1 MAGEIP
7 DRSEQKKAAGE
18 PEAPATDAPDP
29 ATDDR
34 DPRIAVAR
42 ETPDPVDHATTVL
55 RTDEGRDGGSGSDGG
70 GDGDAEGKGEGE
82 SVKPADADTEGDADA
97 EDASKAD
104 ATDEADAG
112 AAGEARDAEA
122 GTESD
127 SGAEGAGTAGEAD
140 GSAKGEDADGE
151 ADGSAEK
158 DAAGDEVADDAA
170 DEADAVSGKAG
181 TEAGTDGRL
190 RDAVA
195 AWVATDDADEA
206 EEADKKGESG
216 KAGADFVDADAD
228 EAAGEGEEE
237 AEGASEAPE
246 EPVRGTDG
254 PKVPAARE
262 AADSEPERESERDA
276 EAEADG
282 SDDGGADE
290 DDAPKPDGAAA
301 AGDKPA
307 EAEADEEESSATAG
321 GESDGAG
328 ESGVKKDVADGGVP
342 AQGGKPAGGAEKAD
356 GGDEEAADGEDAAV
370 VSTGVKLRK
379 VGKREGVDQ
388 PTAVFR
394 APKSGPEVDQP
405 TTMLKVGETKAE
417 TEAEDEK
424 GEKAEKG
431 GKAGKGAAGGESEAE
446 RTSKFV
452 PLRGL
457 DGPAAVKPKPA
468 EPKPAEAGEEA
479 PQAKAAVPA
488 PAAPADETAA
498 LPAAERTTQ
507 QPLPPL
513 DLLAEL
519 TNTPPPPETPL
530 RTAVRRVKIWTPLVI
545 LLLIVFAVVQ
555 SVRPLPEGT
564 LALTAEETYTF
575 QGEEPAMPW
584 PTEGQATVTVD
595 GIGSLGSYGE
605 QKPIPIGSVAK
616 VMTAYTILRE
626 HPVKKGTEGERLTID
641 AKAQQDYENAG
652 QESTVKVTEGQKIS
666 VKEAIEAIMLP
677 SANNIARQLA
687 RWDSDGD
694 EAAFVEKMNKYAAEL
709 GMENTTYTDPSGL
722 KETTV
727 SSAEDQV
734 KLGKAVMEFET
745 FSSVVR
751 LPNYESTTSGQREKN
766 YNFLV
771 PMYGVVGIKTG
782 STTKAGGN
790 LLFAAEKVVD
800 GEKQLIIG
808 AVFGQHA
815 PPILDTATARSK
827 DLILRTQ
834 ELLTSKPVVRKGDVV
849 GHVDDG
855 LGSTTP
861 VVATKD
867 VPAVGWPGLTVKL
880 ALDDGG
886 KALPHEAKAGTKV
899 GVLSVGDGTGDAVE
913 VPVALQSDLA
923 EPSFGAKL
931 QRIG

>member
-1 MAGEIP
+1 MAGEFP
-7 DRSEQKKAAGE
+7 DRSEQKKAAGDSGT
-18 PEAPATDAPDP
+18 PATDAPAP

-42 ETPDPVDHATTVL
+42 ETPD
-55 RTDEGRDGGSGSDGG
+55 RTDQATAVFRTDGARDEG
-70 GDGDAEGKGEGE
+70 AKE
-82 SVKPADADTEGDADA
+82 
-97 EDASKAD
+97 
-104 ATDEADAG
+104 
-112 AAGEARDAEA
+112 AAGEA
-122 GTESD
+122 G
-127 SGAEGAGTAGEAD
+127 
-140 GSAKGEDADGE
+140 GSVKGEDAEGE
-151 ADGSAEK
+151 ADGSAEGGGGRDES
-158 DAAGDEVADDAA
+158 DAVTADADADADAA
-170 DEADAVSGKAG
+170 DVGPADAQ
-181 TEAGTDGRL
+181 AGTDGRL

-195 AWVATDDADEA
+195 AWVATDESVETGKSGGDGAGSADADSVDDATEGEKGPGGASGASGESARGAGGPKVPGAREAGDSERGPAEVKGAGDAAEADDADDTDAEAQADEDAPEPGGGAKGDSADESAAEGQETEAAGSGEPEDAAESVVKKDGGRAAVPGQGGKPDAEA
-206 EEADKKGESG
+206 EPE
-216 KAGADFVDADAD
+216 KAAEAD
-228 EAAGEGEEE
+228 EAAEAAEAAEAGKGE
-237 AEGASEAPE
+237 AEGVE
-246 EPVRGTDG
+246 E
-254 PKVPAARE
+254 
-262 AADSEPERESERDA
+262 
-276 EAEADG
+276 
-282 SDDGGADE
+282 GA
-290 DDAPKPDGAAA
+290 
-301 AGDKPA
+301 
-307 EAEADEEESSATAG
+307 
-321 GESDGAG
+321 
-328 ESGVKKDVADGGVP
+328 
-342 AQGGKPAGGAEKAD
+342 
-356 GGDEEAADGEDAAV
+356 AAV

-379 VGKREGVDQ
+379 VQKGKGEGEGVDQ

-394 APKSGPEVDQP
+394 APKSAPEVDQP
-405 TTMLKVGETKAE
+405 TTMLKVGDGKAK
-417 TEAEDEK
+417 EAEPEK
-424 GEKAEKG
+424 G
-431 GKAGKGAAGGESEAE
+431 AGSPSESEAE

-457 DGPAAVKPKPA
+457 EGPAAIKPKARPAAPQPEEEAEADA
-468 EPKPAEAGEEA
+468 EPR
-479 PQAKAAVPA
+479 AKAVPPPA
-488 PAAPADETAA
+488 PAADETAA

-519 TNTPPPPETPL
+519 TNTPPPPETPM
-530 RTAVRRVKIWTPLVI
+530 RTAVRRVKIWTPLAI

-555 SVRPLPEGT
+555 AVRPLPAGT

-575 QGEEPAMPW
+575 KGDKPSMPW
-584 PTEGQATVTVD
+584 PTEGQAMVTVD

-626 HPVKKGTEGERLTID
+626 HPVKKGTEGEKLTID

-694 EAAFVEKMNKYAAEL
+694 ESAFVEKMNKYAAEL

-727 SSAEDQV
+727 SSAADQV
-734 KLGKAVMEFET
+734 KLGKAVMEFEA

-751 LPNYESTTSGQREKN
+751 LPSYESTTSGRPEKN

-815 PPILDTATARSK
+815 TPILDTATARSK

-834 ELLTSKPVVRKGDVV
+834 ELLTSEPVVKKGDVV

-886 KALPHEAKAGTKV
+886 KALPHEAKAGTEV

-913 VPVALQSDLA
+913 VPIALQSDLA
-923 EPSFGAKL
+923 EPSFGARL

>member
-55 RTDEGRDGGSGSDGG
+55 RTDEGRDGGGG
-70 GDGDAEGKGEGE
+70 GDDDGDAEGKGEG
-82 SVKPADADTEGDADA
+82 VKPADAD
-97 EDASKAD
+97 
-104 ATDEADAG
+104 ADAG

-127 SGAEGAGTAGEAD
+127 SGAEGAGTAGEAG

-151 ADGSAEK
+151 AGGSAEK
-158 DAAGDEVADDAA
+158 DVAGDEVADDAA
-170 DEADAVSGKAG
+170 DAVSGKSG

-206 EEADKKGESG
+206 EEADEKGKSG
-216 KAGADFVDADAD
+216 KVEADSVDADAG
-228 EAAGEGEEE
+228 EVAGEGEEE

-262 AADSEPERESERDA
+262 AGDSEPERESERESERD
-276 EAEADG
+276 AEADG
-282 SDDGGADE
+282 SDDDGVDE
-290 DDAPKPDGAAA
+290 DDAPKPGGAAA

-307 EAEADEEESSATAG
+307 EAEADGEESSATAG

-417 TEAEDEK
+417 DEDGK
-424 GEKAEKG
+424 DGKDEKAEKG
-431 GKAGKGAAGGESEAE
+431 GKAGKGAVGGESEAE

-468 EPKPAEAGEEA
+468 EAKPAEAGEEA

>member
-55 RTDEGRDGGSGSDGG
+55 RTDEGRDGGGG
-70 GDGDAEGKGEGE
+70 DDDGDAEGKGEG
-82 SVKPADADTEGDADA
+82 VKPADAD
-97 EDASKAD
+97 
-104 ATDEADAG
+104 ADAG

-127 SGAEGAGTAGEAD
+127 SGAEGAGTAGEAG

-151 ADGSAEK
+151 AGGSAEK
-158 DAAGDEVADDAA
+158 DVAGDEVADDAA
-170 DEADAVSGKAG
+170 DAVSGKSG

-206 EEADKKGESG
+206 EEANEKGKSG
-216 KAGADFVDADAD
+216 KVEADSVDADAG

-262 AADSEPERESERDA
+262 AGDSEPERESERESERD
-276 EAEADG
+276 AEADG
-282 SDDGGADE
+282 SDDDGVDE

-307 EAEADEEESSATAG
+307 EAEANGEESSATAG

-417 TEAEDEK
+417 DEDEAE
-424 GEKAEKG
+424 GEKG
-431 GKAGKGAAGGESEAE
+431 GKAGKGAARGESEAE

-861 VVATKD
+861 VVASKD

>member
-55 RTDEGRDGGSGSDGG
+55 RTDEGRDGGSG
-70 GDGDAEGKGEGE
+70 GDGDGGAEG
-82 SVKPADADTEGDADA
+82 VKPADAEDAD
-97 EDASKAD
+97 KAD
-104 ATDEADAG
+104 ATDEADAD

-127 SGAEGAGTAGEAD
+127 SGAEGAGTAGGAG

-151 ADGSAEK
+151 AGGSAEK
-158 DAAGDEVADDAA
+158 DAAGDQVADDAA
-170 DEADAVSGKAG
+170 DEADAVSGKGG

-206 EEADKKGESG
+206 EEADEKGKSG
-216 KAGADFVDADAD
+216 KVEADSVDADAG

-262 AADSEPERESERDA
+262 AGDSEPEREPERESERDV

-282 SDDGGADE
+282 PDDGGADD
-290 DDAPKPDGAAA
+290 DDAPKPGGAAA

-307 EAEADEEESSATAG
+307 EAEADEEESSAAAG
-321 GESDGAG
+321 GESGGAG

-417 TEAEDEK
+417 DEDEK
-424 GEKAEKG
+424 GEKA
-431 GKAGKGAAGGESEAE
+431 GKGAVGGESEAE

-468 EPKPAEAGEEA
+468 EAKPAEAGEEA

>member
-55 RTDEGRDGGSGSDGG
+55 RTDEGRDGDD
-70 GDGDAEGKGEGE
+70 DGDAEGKGEGE
-82 SVKPADADTEGDADA
+82 SVKPADADAEGDADA
-97 EDASKAD
+97 DAD
-104 ATDEADAG
+104 

-127 SGAEGAGTAGEAD
+127 SGAEGAGTAGEAG

-151 ADGSAEK
+151 AGGSAEK
-158 DAAGDEVADDAA
+158 NAAGDEVADDAA
-170 DEADAVSGKAG
+170 DAVSGKSGA
-181 TEAGTDGRL
+181 EAGTDGRL

-195 AWVATDDADEA
+195 AWVATDDADDADEA
-206 EEADKKGESG
+206 EEADEKGKLG
-216 KAGADFVDADAD
+216 KVKADSADADAD

-254 PKVPAARE
+254 PKAPAARE
-262 AADSEPERESERDA
+262 VADSEPERESERESERDA

-282 SDDGGADE
+282 SDDAGADE
-290 DDAPKPDGAAA
+290 DDAPKPGGAAA

-307 EAEADEEESSATAG
+307 EAEADGEESSATAG
-321 GESDGAG
+321 GESGGAG

-342 AQGGKPAGGAEKAD
+342 AQGGKPAGGAEKDD

-417 TEAEDEK
+417 DEDEAE
-424 GEKAEKG
+424 GEKG
-431 GKAGKGAAGGESEAE
+431 GKAGKGAARGESEAE

>member
-55 RTDEGRDGGSGSDGG
+55 RTDEGRDGG
-70 GDGDAEGKGEGE
+70 GDGDDDGDGDGEG
-82 SVKPADADTEGDADA
+82 VKPADADTEDAG
-97 EDASKAD
+97 KAD
-104 ATDEADAG
+104 ATDEAD

-127 SGAEGAGTAGEAD
+127 SGAEGAGTAGEAG

-151 ADGSAEK
+151 AGGSAEK
-158 DAAGDEVADDAA
+158 DVAGDEVADDAA
-170 DEADAVSGKAG
+170 DAVSGKSG

-206 EEADKKGESG
+206 EEADEKGKSG
-216 KAGADFVDADAD
+216 KVEADSVDADAG
-228 EAAGEGEEE
+228 EVAGEGEEE

-262 AADSEPERESERDA
+262 AGDSEPERESERESERD
-276 EAEADG
+276 AEADG
-282 SDDGGADE
+282 SDDDGVDE
-290 DDAPKPDGAAA
+290 DDAPKPGGAAA

-307 EAEADEEESSATAG
+307 EAEADGEESSATAG

-405 TTMLKVGETKAE
+405 TTMLKVGET
-417 TEAEDEK
+417 EAEDEK

-431 GKAGKGAAGGESEAE
+431 GKAGKGAVGGESEAE

>member
-1 MAGEIP
+1 L
-7 DRSEQKKAAGE
+7 S
-18 PEAPATDAPDP
+18 
-29 ATDDR
+29 
-34 DPRIAVAR
+34 
-42 ETPDPVDHATTVL
+42 
-55 RTDEGRDGGSGSDGG
+55 SSN
-70 GDGDAEGKGEGE
+70 
-82 SVKPADADTEGDADA
+82 SVI
-97 EDASKAD
+97 
-104 ATDEADAG
+104 
-112 AAGEARDAEA
+112 
-122 GTESD
+122 
-127 SGAEGAGTAGEAD
+127 
-140 GSAKGEDADGE
+140 
-151 ADGSAEK
+151 
-158 DAAGDEVADDAA
+158 
-170 DEADAVSGKAG
+170 
-181 TEAGTDGRL
+181 
-190 RDAVA
+190 
-195 AWVATDDADEA
+195 
-206 EEADKKGESG
+206 
-216 KAGADFVDADAD
+216 
-228 EAAGEGEEE
+228 
-237 AEGASEAPE
+237 
-246 EPVRGTDG
+246 
-254 PKVPAARE
+254 
-262 AADSEPERESERDA
+262 
-276 EAEADG
+276 
-282 SDDGGADE
+282 
-290 DDAPKPDGAAA
+290 
-301 AGDKPA
+301 
-307 EAEADEEESSATAG
+307 
-321 GESDGAG
+321 
-328 ESGVKKDVADGGVP
+328 
-342 AQGGKPAGGAEKAD
+342 
-356 GGDEEAADGEDAAV
+356 
-370 VSTGVKLRK
+370 
-379 VGKREGVDQ
+379 
-388 PTAVFR
+388 
-394 APKSGPEVDQP
+394 
-405 TTMLKVGETKAE
+405 
-417 TEAEDEK
+417 
-424 GEKAEKG
+424 
-431 GKAGKGAAGGESEAE
+431 
-446 RTSKFV
+446 
-452 PLRGL
+452 
-457 DGPAAVKPKPA
+457 
-468 EPKPAEAGEEA
+468 
-479 PQAKAAVPA
+479 
-488 PAAPADETAA
+488 ADETAA
-498 LPAAERTTQ
+498 LPTAERTTQ

-575 QGEEPAMPW
+575 KGEEPAMPW

-626 HPVKKGTEGERLTID
+626 HPVKKGTEGEMLTID
-641 AKAQQDYENAG
+641 AKAQRDYENAG

-694 EAAFVEKMNKYAAEL
+694 EAAFVEKMNKYADEL

-751 LPNYESTTSGQREKN
+751 LPNYESTTSGQTEKN

-886 KALPHEAKAGTKV
+886 KALPHEAEAGTKV

>member
-55 RTDEGRDGGSGSDGG
+55 RTDEGRDGGGG
-70 GDGDAEGKGEGE
+70 GDDDGDAEGKGEG
-82 SVKPADADTEGDADA
+82 VKPADAD
-97 EDASKAD
+97 
-104 ATDEADAG
+104 ADAG

-127 SGAEGAGTAGEAD
+127 SGAEGAGTAGEAG

-151 ADGSAEK
+151 AGGSAEK
-158 DAAGDEVADDAA
+158 DVAGDEVADDAA
-170 DEADAVSGKAG
+170 DAVSGKSG

-206 EEADKKGESG
+206 EEADEKGKSG
-216 KAGADFVDADAD
+216 KVEADSVDADAG
-228 EAAGEGEEE
+228 EVAGEGEEE

-262 AADSEPERESERDA
+262 AGDSEPERESERESERDA

-282 SDDGGADE
+282 SDDDGADD

-307 EAEADEEESSATAG
+307 EAEADGEESSATAG

-342 AQGGKPAGGAEKAD
+342 AQGGKPAGGAEKDD

-417 TEAEDEK
+417 DEDEAE
-424 GEKAEKG
+424 GEKG
-431 GKAGKGAAGGESEAE
+431 GKAGKGAARGESEAE

>member
-1 MAGEIP
+1 
-7 DRSEQKKAAGE
+7 
-18 PEAPATDAPDP
+18 
-29 ATDDR
+29 
-34 DPRIAVAR
+34 
-42 ETPDPVDHATTVL
+42 
-55 RTDEGRDGGSGSDGG
+55 
-70 GDGDAEGKGEGE
+70 
-82 SVKPADADTEGDADA
+82 
-97 EDASKAD
+97 
-104 ATDEADAG
+104 DAG
-112 AAGEARDAEA
+112 D
-122 GTESD
+122 ESG
-127 SGAEGAGTAGEAD
+127 SGAEGAGTAGEAG
-140 GSAKGEDADGE
+140 GSAKGEDAGGE
-151 ADGSAEK
+151 ADGSA
-158 DAAGDEVADDAA
+158 GR
-170 DEADAVSGKAG
+170 DEADGKAG
-181 TEAGTDGRL
+181 EDGAEAGDDKAGDDKADDDEAGAASGASDTGAGTDGRL

-195 AWVATDDADEA
+195 AWVATDEADEA
-206 EEADKKGESG
+206 DEKGKPGEAEADSAA
-216 KAGADFVDADAD
+216 AGAD

-237 AEGASEAPE
+237 AEGASEAPQ
-246 EPVRGTDG
+246 EPVRGAG
-254 PKVPAARE
+254 GAKVPAARE
-262 AADSEPERESERDA
+262 AGGSEPEREPESAPEA
-276 EAEADG
+276 EAEVVADG
-282 SDDGGADE
+282 SDDADD
-290 DDAPKPDGAAA
+290 DDAPKPAKAA

-307 EAEADEEESSATAG
+307 ESEADGEESSATAG

-405 TTMLKVGETKAE
+405 TTMLKVGDAKPKP
-417 TEAEDEK
+417 EAEDEP
-424 GEKAEKG
+424 EAEKG
-431 GKAGKGAAGGESEAE
+431 AGGESEAE

-468 EPKPAEAGEEA
+468 EAKPAEAEEEA

-575 QGEEPAMPW
+575 KGEEPAMPW

-626 HPVKKGTEGERLTID
+626 HPVKKGTEGEMLTID
-641 AKAQQDYENAG
+641 AKAQRDYENAG

-694 EAAFVEKMNKYAAEL
+694 EAAFVEKMNKYADEL

-886 KALPHEAKAGTKV
+886 KALPHEAEAGTKV

>member
-55 RTDEGRDGGSGSDGG
+55 RMDEGRDGGGG
-70 GDGDAEGKGEGE
+70 GDDDGDAEGKGEG
-82 SVKPADADTEGDADA
+82 VKPADAD
-97 EDASKAD
+97 
-104 ATDEADAG
+104 ADAG

-127 SGAEGAGTAGEAD
+127 SGAEGAGTAGEAG

-151 ADGSAEK
+151 AGGSAEK
-158 DAAGDEVADDAA
+158 DVAGDEVADDAA
-170 DEADAVSGKAG
+170 DAVSGKSG

-206 EEADKKGESG
+206 EEANEKGKSG
-216 KAGADFVDADAD
+216 KVEADSVDADAG

-262 AADSEPERESERDA
+262 AGDSEPERESERESERD
-276 EAEADG
+276 AEADG
-282 SDDGGADE
+282 SDDDGVDE

-307 EAEADEEESSATAG
+307 EAEADGEESSATAG

-417 TEAEDEK
+417 DEQD
-424 GEKAEKG
+424 EQAEKG

>member
-55 RTDEGRDGGSGSDGG
+55 RTDEGRDGGGG
-70 GDGDAEGKGEGE
+70 GDDDGDAEGKGEG
-82 SVKPADADTEGDADA
+82 VKPADAD
-97 EDASKAD
+97 
-104 ATDEADAG
+104 ADAG

-122 GTESD
+122 GTDSD
-127 SGAEGAGTAGEAD
+127 SGAEGAGTAGEAG

-151 ADGSAEK
+151 AGGSAEK
-158 DAAGDEVADDAA
+158 DAAGDEVVAAA
-170 DEADAVSGKAG
+170 DEADAVSGKSG

-195 AWVATDDADEA
+195 AWVATDDTDEA
-206 EEADKKGESG
+206 EEVDEKGKSG
-216 KAGADFVDADAD
+216 KMEADSVDADAD
-228 EAAGEGEEE
+228 EAAGEGEEG
-237 AEGASEAPE
+237 AEGASGAPE

-254 PKVPAARE
+254 SKVPAARE
-262 AADSEPERESERDA
+262 AADSEPEREPERDA

-282 SDDGGADE
+282 SDDAGADD

-307 EAEADEEESSATAG
+307 EAEADGEESSATAG

-417 TEAEDEK
+417 DEDEK
-424 GEKAEKG
+424 DEQAEKG

-468 EPKPAEAGEEA
+468 EAKPAEAEEEA

-827 DLILRTQ
+827 DLIPRTQ

-931 QRIG
+931 QRLG

>member
-55 RTDEGRDGGSGSDGG
+55 RTDEGRDGGSGGDDD
-70 GDGDAEGKGEGE
+70 GDGEG
-82 SVKPADADTEGDADA
+82 VKPADADTEDAG
-97 EDASKAD
+97 KAD
-104 ATDEADAG
+104 ATDEAG

-127 SGAEGAGTAGEAD
+127 SGAEGAGTAGEAG

-151 ADGSAEK
+151 AGGSAEK

-170 DEADAVSGKAG
+170 DEADAVSGKSG
-181 TEAGTDGRL
+181 TESGTDGRL

-206 EEADKKGESG
+206 EEADEKGKSG
-216 KAGADFVDADAD
+216 KVGADSADADAD

-262 AADSEPERESERDA
+262 AGDSEPERESERESERD
-276 EAEADG
+276 AEADG
-282 SDDGGADE
+282 SDDDGVDE
-290 DDAPKPDGAAA
+290 DDAPKPGGAAA

-307 EAEADEEESSATAG
+307 EAEADGEESSATAG

-417 TEAEDEK
+417 DEDGK
-424 GEKAEKG
+424 DGKDGKDEKAEKG
-431 GKAGKGAAGGESEAE
+431 GKAGKGAVGGESEAE

-468 EPKPAEAGEEA
+468 EAKPAEAGEEA

-641 AKAQQDYENAG
+641 AKAQRDYENAG

>member
-7 DRSEQKKAAGE
+7 DRSERKKAAGE

-55 RTDEGRDGGSGSDGG
+55 RTDEGRDGDSG
-70 GDGDAEGKGEGE
+70 GDGEGEGAGE
-82 SVKPADADTEGDADA
+82 KPADAEGAD
-97 EDASKAD
+97 KAD
-104 ATDEADAG
+104 ATDEADA
-112 AAGEARDAEA
+112 AGEARDAEA
-122 GTESD
+122 D
-127 SGAEGAGTAGEAD
+127 SGAEDAGEAG
-140 GSAKGEDADGE
+140 GSAKGEDAEGE
-151 ADGSAEK
+151 ADGSAGRDEA
-158 DAAGDEVADDAA
+158 DAEAEGDADDDAA
-170 DEADAVSGKAG
+170 DDADADKTEAASGKSD

-195 AWVATDDADEA
+195 AWVATDEADEA
-206 EEADKKGESG
+206 EEKGKSGEAEADS
-216 KAGADFVDADAD
+216 ADADAD
-228 EAAGEGEEE
+228 EAAGEAEEA

-246 EPVRGTDG
+246 EPVRGAGG

-262 AADSEPERESERDA
+262 AGDSESESESESEPDTEA
-276 EAEADG
+276 EAEAEG
-282 SDDGGADE
+282 SEDADA
-290 DDAPKPDGAAA
+290 DADAGDAPKPATAAV
-301 AGDKPA
+301 GDEPA
-307 EAEADEEESSATAG
+307 ESEAEGEESSATAD
-321 GESDGAG
+321 GESGGAG
-328 ESGVKKDVADGGVP
+328 ESGVKKDVGDGGVP
-342 AQGGKPAGGAEKAD
+342 AQGGKPDAESEKAD
-356 GGDEEAADGEDAAV
+356 EGDEEAADGEDAAV

-405 TTMLKVGETKAE
+405 TTMLKVGDAKAKDE
-417 TEAEDEK
+417 PEA
-424 GEKAEKG
+424 EKAEKG
-431 GKAGKGAAGGESEAE
+431 AGGESEAE

-457 DGPAAVKPKPA
+457 EGPAAVKPKPA
-468 EPKPAEAGEEA
+468 EPKAEPEAEE
-479 PQAKAAVPA
+479 PRAKAAVPA

-575 QGEEPAMPW
+575 KGEEPAMPW

-751 LPNYESTTSGQREKN
+751 LPNYESTTSGQTEKN

-886 KALPHEAKAGTKV
+886 KALPHEAKAGTEV

-913 VPVALQSDLA
+913 VPVALQRDLA

>member
-55 RTDEGRDGGSGSDGG
+55 RTDEGRDGDGDSDED
-70 GDGDAEGKGEGE
+70 GDGDEGGEGG
-82 SVKPADADTEGDADA
+82 KPADAESAD
-97 EDASKAD
+97 KAD
-104 ATDEADAG
+104 ATDEADA
-112 AAGEARDAEA
+112 AGEARDVEADAEA
-122 GTESD
+122 D
-127 SGAEGAGTAGEAD
+127 SGAEDVGTAGEAG
-140 GSAKGEDADGE
+140 GSAKGEDAGDD
-151 ADGSAEK
+151 ADGSA
-158 DAAGDEVADDAA
+158 GRDEADVEADDKA
-170 DEADAVSGKAG
+170 DDEADAGKADAVSGKSDA
-181 TEAGTDGRL
+181 EAGTDGRL

-195 AWVATDDADEA
+195 AWVATDETDEADEKGKSG
-206 EEADKKGESG
+206 EGEADS
-216 KAGADFVDADAD
+216 VDADAD
-228 EAAGEGEEE
+228 EVAGEGEEE
-237 AEGASEAPE
+237 AESASEAPE
-246 EPVRGTDG
+246 EPVRGEGG

-262 AADSEPERESERDA
+262 AGDSESEPEPEPEPESESEPDVEA
-276 EAEADG
+276 EAEADADG
-282 SDDGGADE
+282 SDDADA
-290 DDAPKPDGAAA
+290 DDAPKP
-301 AGDKPA
+301 AGDAADDEAA
-307 EAEADEEESSATAG
+307 ESDADGEESSATAG

-328 ESGVKKDVADGGVP
+328 ESGVKKDVGDGGVP
-342 AQGGKPAGGAEKAD
+342 AQGGKPDGGAEKAD
-356 GGDEEAADGEDAAV
+356 AGDEEAADGEDAAV

-405 TTMLKVGETKAE
+405 TTMLKVGDAKAE
-417 TEAEDEK
+417 PKDKPEAE
-424 GEKAEKG
+424 
-431 GKAGKGAAGGESEAE
+431 KAGEGAAGGESEAE
-446 RTSKFV
+446 RTSTFV

-468 EPKPAEAGEEA
+468 GPKPVEAEEE
-479 PQAKAAVPA
+479 PRAKAAVPAPAA

-530 RTAVRRVKIWTPLVI
+530 RTAVRRVKIWTPLAI

-575 QGEEPAMPW
+575 QGEKPAMPW

-626 HPVKKGTEGERLTID
+626 HPVKKGTEGEMLTID

-751 LPNYESTTSGQREKN
+751 LPNYQSTTSGQREKN

-800 GEKQLIIG
+800 GKKQLIIG

-834 ELLTSKPVVRKGDVV
+834 ELLTSKPVVKKGDVV

-867 VPAVGWPGLTVKL
+867 IPAVGWPGLTVKL

-913 VPVALQSDLA
+913 VPVALQRDLA

>member
-55 RTDEGRDGGSGSDGG
+55 RTDEGRDGGGG
-70 GDGDAEGKGEGE
+70 GDDDGDAEGKGEG
-82 SVKPADADTEGDADA
+82 VKPADAD
-97 EDASKAD
+97 
-104 ATDEADAG
+104 ADAG

-127 SGAEGAGTAGEAD
+127 SGAEGAGTAGEAG

-151 ADGSAEK
+151 AGGSAEK
-158 DAAGDEVADDAA
+158 DVAGDEVADDAA
-170 DEADAVSGKAG
+170 DAVSGKSG

-206 EEADKKGESG
+206 EEANEKGKSG
-216 KAGADFVDADAD
+216 KVEADSVDADAG

-262 AADSEPERESERDA
+262 AGDSEPERESECESERD
-276 EAEADG
+276 AEADG
-282 SDDGGADE
+282 SDDDGVDE

-307 EAEADEEESSATAG
+307 EAEADGEESSATAG

-417 TEAEDEK
+417 DEDEAE
-424 GEKAEKG
+424 GEKG
-431 GKAGKGAAGGESEAE
+431 GKAGKGAARGESEAE

-861 VVATKD
+861 VVASKD

>member
-18 PEAPATDAPDP
+18 PEAPAAGAPAP

-55 RTDEGRDGGSGSDGG
+55 RTDGGRDGGSD
-70 GDGDAEGKGEGE
+70 GDGAGEGE
-82 SVKPADADTEGDADA
+82 SVKPAGAGTGADAEGDAGAGADA
-97 EDASKAD
+97 ESAGKAD
-104 ATDEADAG
+104 VADEAG
-112 AAGEARDAEA
+112 VAGEARDAEA
-122 GTESD
+122 G
-127 SGAEGAGTAGEAD
+127 SGAEGAGTAGEAG
-140 GSAKGEDADGE
+140 GSAKGEDAGGE
-151 ADGSAEK
+151 ADGSAE
-158 DAAGDEVADDAA
+158 AEAEAGADGEAGA
-170 DEADAVSGKAG
+170 GKADAVSGKSGTGAG
-181 TEAGTDGRL
+181 ADGRL

-195 AWVATDDADEA
+195 AWVATDDADETD
-206 EEADKKGESG
+206 EKGKSG
-216 KAGADFVDADAD
+216 EGGVDSADADAD
-228 EAAGEGEEE
+228 EAAGGGEEG
-237 AEGASEAPE
+237 AEGASEAAE
-246 EPVRGTDG
+246 ESVRGTGG
-254 PKVPAARE
+254 PKVPEARE
-262 AADSEPERESERDA
+262 AGDSESECESEPDAGAGADADGSDDADADA
-276 EAEADG
+276 EAEAE
-282 SDDGGADE
+282 A
-290 DDAPKPDGAAA
+290 DDAPKPAGDAAV
-301 AGDKPA
+301 DKPA
-307 EAEADEEESSATAG
+307 ESEAG
-321 GESDGAG
+321 GEEPSAKADGESGGAG
-328 ESGVKKDVADGGVP
+328 ESGVKKDAGHGPVP
-342 AQGGKPAGGAEKAD
+342 AQGGKPVAGAEKAEA
-356 GGDEEAADGEDAAV
+356 GDEEAADGEDAAV

-405 TTMLKVGETKAE
+405 TTMLKVGDAKP
-417 TEAEDEK
+417 EA
-424 GEKAEKG
+424 EKAEKAE
-431 GKAGKGAAGGESEAE
+431 KADKGAGGEAEAE

-457 DGPAAVKPKPA
+457 EGPAAVKPKPA
-468 EPKPAEAGEEA
+468 EPKPAEAEEEA

-575 QGEEPAMPW
+575 KGEEPAMPW

-626 HPVKKGTEGERLTID
+626 HPVKKGTEGEMLTID
-641 AKAQQDYENAG
+641 AKAQRDYENAG

-751 LPNYESTTSGQREKN
+751 LPNYESTTSGQTEKN

-834 ELLTSKPVVRKGDVV
+834 ELLTSKPVVEKGDVV

-886 KALPHEAKAGTKV
+886 KALPHEAKAGTEV

-913 VPVALQSDLA
+913 VPVALQSDLV

>member
-55 RTDEGRDGGSGSDGG
+55 RTDEGRDGDD
-70 GDGDAEGKGEGE
+70 DGDAEGKGEGE
-82 SVKPADADTEGDADA
+82 RVKPAEADAEGDADA
-97 EDASKAD
+97 DAD
-104 ATDEADAG
+104 

-127 SGAEGAGTAGEAD
+127 SGAEGAGTAGEAG

-151 ADGSAEK
+151 AGGSAEK

-170 DEADAVSGKAG
+170 DAESGKSGA
-181 TEAGTDGRL
+181 EAGTDGRL

-195 AWVATDDADEA
+195 AWVATDDADDADEA
-206 EEADKKGESG
+206 EEADEKGKSG
-216 KAGADFVDADAD
+216 EVKADPADADAD

-262 AADSEPERESERDA
+262 VADSEPEREPERESERDA

-417 TEAEDEK
+417 DEAEDEK
-424 GEKAEKG
+424 GE
-431 GKAGKGAAGGESEAE
+431 KAGKGAAGGESEAE

-641 AKAQQDYENAG
+641 AKAQRDYENAG

>member
-55 RTDEGRDGGSGSDGG
+55 RTDEGRDGGSGGDDD
-70 GDGDAEGKGEGE
+70 GDGEG
-82 SVKPADADTEGDADA
+82 VKPADADTEDAG
-97 EDASKAD
+97 KAD
-104 ATDEADAG
+104 ATDEAG

-127 SGAEGAGTAGEAD
+127 SGAEGAGTAGEAG

-151 ADGSAEK
+151 AGGSAEK

-170 DEADAVSGKAG
+170 DEADAVSGKSG
-181 TEAGTDGRL
+181 TESGTDGRL

-206 EEADKKGESG
+206 EEADEKGKSG
-216 KAGADFVDADAD
+216 KVGADSADADAD

-262 AADSEPERESERDA
+262 AGDSEPERESERESERD
-276 EAEADG
+276 AEADG
-282 SDDGGADE
+282 SDDDGVDE

-307 EAEADEEESSATAG
+307 EAEADGEESSATAG

-417 TEAEDEK
+417 DEDEAE
-424 GEKAEKG
+424 GEKG
-431 GKAGKGAAGGESEAE
+431 GKAGKGAARGESEAE

-861 VVATKD
+861 VVASKD

>member
-7 DRSEQKKAAGE
+7 DRSERKKAAGE

-55 RTDEGRDGGSGSDGG
+55 RTDEGRDGDSG
-70 GDGDAEGKGEGE
+70 GDGEGAGAGVGE
-82 SVKPADADTEGDADA
+82 KPADGEGDADA
-97 EDASKAD
+97 EGADKAD
-104 ATDEADAG
+104 ATGEAD

-122 GTESD
+122 D
-127 SGAEGAGTAGEAD
+127 SGAEDAGEAG
-140 GSAKGEDADGE
+140 GSAKGEDAGGE
-151 ADGSAEK
+151 ADGSA
-158 DAAGDEVADDAA
+158 GR
-170 DEADAVSGKAG
+170 DEADDQAEGDGGDDADDGADAGKAEAVSGKSA

-195 AWVATDDADEA
+195 AWVATDEADEA
-206 EEADKKGESG
+206 EEKGKSGEAEADS
-216 KAGADFVDADAD
+216 ADAGGD
-228 EAAGEGEEE
+228 EAAGEAEEA

-246 EPVRGTDG
+246 EPVRGAGG

-262 AADSEPERESERDA
+262 AGDSESESEPDAEVEA
-276 EAEADG
+276 EAEGSGDAD
-282 SDDGGADE
+282 ADADAGD
-290 DDAPKPDGAAA
+290 DDAPKPAAA
-301 AGDKPA
+301 AVGDEPA
-307 EAEADEEESSATAG
+307 ESEADREESSATAD
-321 GESDGAG
+321 GESGGAG
-328 ESGVKKDVADGGVP
+328 ESGVKKDVGDGGVP
-342 AQGGKPAGGAEKAD
+342 AQGGKPDAESEKAD

-379 VGKREGVDQ
+379 AGKREGVDQ

-405 TTMLKVGETKAE
+405 TTMLKVGDAKAKDE
-417 TEAEDEK
+417 SEAEA
-424 GEKAEKG
+424 GKAEKG
-431 GKAGKGAAGGESEAE
+431 AGGESEAE

-457 DGPAAVKPKPA
+457 EGPAAVKPKPA
-468 EPKPAEAGEEA
+468 EPKAEPEAEE
-479 PQAKAAVPA
+479 PRAKAAVPA

-575 QGEEPAMPW
+575 KGEEPAMPW

-751 LPNYESTTSGQREKN
+751 LPNYESTTSGQTEKN

-790 LLFAAEKVVD
+790 LLFAAEKMVD

-861 VVATKD
+861 VVATED

-913 VPVALQSDLA
+913 VPVALQRDLA

>member
-55 RTDEGRDGGSGSDGG
+55 RTDEGRDGGSGGDDD
-70 GDGDAEGKGEGE
+70 GDGDGEG
-82 SVKPADADTEGDADA
+82 VKPADADTDADADADA
-97 EDASKAD
+97 EDAGKAD
-104 ATDEADAG
+104 ATDEAGAG

-127 SGAEGAGTAGEAD
+127 SGAEGAGTAGEAG

-151 ADGSAEK
+151 EDGSAEK
-158 DAAGDEVADDAA
+158 DAAGDEVADA
-170 DEADAVSGKAG
+170 ADAVSGKGG

-206 EEADKKGESG
+206 EEADEKGKSSKVE
-216 KAGADFVDADAD
+216 ADSADADAD

-282 SDDGGADE
+282 SDDGGADD

-301 AGDKPA
+301 AGGKPA

-342 AQGGKPAGGAEKAD
+342 AQGGKPAGGVEKD
-356 GGDEEAADGEDAAV
+356 GSGDEEAADGEDAAV

-417 TEAEDEK
+417 DEAEDEQ
-424 GEKAEKG
+424 AEKG

-468 EPKPAEAGEEA
+468 EPKPAEAGEEV

-641 AKAQQDYENAG
+641 AKAQRDYENAG

>member
-55 RTDEGRDGGSGSDGG
+55 RTDEGRDGGGG
-70 GDGDAEGKGEGE
+70 GDDDGDAEGKGEG
-82 SVKPADADTEGDADA
+82 VKPADAD
-97 EDASKAD
+97 
-104 ATDEADAG
+104 ADAG

-127 SGAEGAGTAGEAD
+127 SGAEGAGTAGEAG

-151 ADGSAEK
+151 AGGSAEK
-158 DAAGDEVADDAA
+158 DVAGDEVADDAA
-170 DEADAVSGKAG
+170 DAVSGKSG

-206 EEADKKGESG
+206 EEANEKGKSG
-216 KAGADFVDADAD
+216 KVEADSVDADAG

-262 AADSEPERESERDA
+262 AGDSEPERESERESERD
-276 EAEADG
+276 AEADG
-282 SDDGGADE
+282 SDDDGVDE

-307 EAEADEEESSATAG
+307 EAEADGEESSATAG

-417 TEAEDEK
+417 DEDEAE
-424 GEKAEKG
+424 GEKG
-431 GKAGKGAAGGESEAE
+431 GKAGKGAARGESEAE

-861 VVATKD
+861 VVASKD

>member
-29 ATDDR
+29 ATGDR

-55 RTDEGRDGGSGSDGG
+55 RTDAGA
-70 GDGDAEGKGEGE
+70 DGDEDEGGE
-82 SVKPADADTEGDADA
+82 PADADADADADA
-97 EDASKAD
+97 EGAGKAGAAGDAKG
-104 ATDEADAG
+104 EAG
-112 AAGEARDAEA
+112 AAGEARDAGSDAED
-122 GTESD
+122 ESG
-127 SGAEGAGTAGEAD
+127 SGAEGAGTAGEAG
-140 GSAKGEDADGE
+140 GSAKGEDAGDE
-151 ADGSAEK
+151 ADGSAERDEADGK
-158 DAAGDEVADDAA
+158 AGEGGGEAGD
-170 DEADAVSGKAG
+170 DEADAASGASDTG
-181 TEAGTDGRL
+181 AGTDGRL

-195 AWVATDDADEA
+195 AWVATDEADEA
-206 EEADKKGESG
+206 DEKGKPGEAEADS
-216 KAGADFVDADAD
+216 AAADAD

-246 EPVRGTDG
+246 EPVRGTGG
-254 PKVPAARE
+254 PEAPAARE
-262 AADSEPERESERDA
+262 AGGSEPEREPESAPEAEA

-282 SDDGGADE
+282 SADDDDDDD
-290 DDAPKPDGAAA
+290 DDAPKPAKAA
-301 AGDKPA
+301 AGGRSA
-307 EAEADEEESSATAG
+307 ESEADGEESSATAG

-328 ESGVKKDVADGGVP
+328 ESGVKKGAGDGGVP
-342 AQGGKPAGGAEKAD
+342 AQGGRPEDGAKKAGGGD
-356 GGDEEAADGEDAAV
+356 GEAADGEDAAV

-405 TTMLKVGETKAE
+405 TTMLKVGDAKP
-417 TEAEDEK
+417 EAEDEP
-424 GEKAEKG
+424 EAEKG
-431 GKAGKGAAGGESEAE
+431 AGGESEAE

-468 EPKPAEAGEEA
+468 EPKPAKAEEEA
-479 PQAKAAVPA
+479 PRAKAAVPA
-488 PAAPADETAA
+488 PAAPAAETAA

-575 QGEEPAMPW
+575 KGEEPAMPW

-626 HPVKKGTEGERLTID
+626 HPVKKGTEGEMLTID
-641 AKAQQDYENAG
+641 AKAQRDYENAG

-694 EAAFVEKMNKYAAEL
+694 EAAFVEKMNKYADEL

-751 LPNYESTTSGQREKN
+751 LPNYESTTSGQTEKN

>member
-1 MAGEIP
+1 
-7 DRSEQKKAAGE
+7 
-18 PEAPATDAPDP
+18 
-29 ATDDR
+29 
-34 DPRIAVAR
+34 
-42 ETPDPVDHATTVL
+42 
-55 RTDEGRDGGSGSDGG
+55 
-70 GDGDAEGKGEGE
+70 
-82 SVKPADADTEGDADA
+82 
-97 EDASKAD
+97 
-104 ATDEADAG
+104 
-112 AAGEARDAEA
+112 
-122 GTESD
+122 
-127 SGAEGAGTAGEAD
+127 
-140 GSAKGEDADGE
+140 
-151 ADGSAEK
+151 
-158 DAAGDEVADDAA
+158 
-170 DEADAVSGKAG
+170 
-181 TEAGTDGRL
+181 
-190 RDAVA
+190 
-195 AWVATDDADEA
+195 
-206 EEADKKGESG
+206 
-216 KAGADFVDADAD
+216 
-228 EAAGEGEEE
+228 
-237 AEGASEAPE
+237 
-246 EPVRGTDG
+246 
-254 PKVPAARE
+254 
-262 AADSEPERESERDA
+262 
-276 EAEADG
+276 
-282 SDDGGADE
+282 
-290 DDAPKPDGAAA
+290 
-301 AGDKPA
+301 
-307 EAEADEEESSATAG
+307 
-321 GESDGAG
+321 
-328 ESGVKKDVADGGVP
+328 
-342 AQGGKPAGGAEKAD
+342 
-356 GGDEEAADGEDAAV
+356 
-370 VSTGVKLRK
+370 
-379 VGKREGVDQ
+379 
-388 PTAVFR
+388 
-394 APKSGPEVDQP
+394 
-405 TTMLKVGETKAE
+405 
-417 TEAEDEK
+417 
-424 GEKAEKG
+424 
-431 GKAGKGAAGGESEAE
+431 
-446 RTSKFV
+446 
-452 PLRGL
+452 
-457 DGPAAVKPKPA
+457 
-468 EPKPAEAGEEA
+468 
-479 PQAKAAVPA
+479 
-488 PAAPADETAA
+488 DETAA

-575 QGEEPAMPW
+575 KGEEPAMPW

-626 HPVKKGTEGERLTID
+626 HPVKKGTEGEMLTID
-641 AKAQQDYENAG
+641 AKAQRDYENAG

-751 LPNYESTTSGQREKN
+751 LPNYESTTSGQTEKN

-834 ELLTSKPVVRKGDVV
+834 ELLTSKPVVEKGDVV

-886 KALPHEAKAGTKV
+886 KALPHEAKAGTEV

-913 VPVALQSDLA
+913 VPVALQSDLV

>member
-55 RTDEGRDGGSGSDGG
+55 RTDEGRDGGSGGDDD
-70 GDGDAEGKGEGE
+70 GDGDGEG
-82 SVKPADADTEGDADA
+82 VKPADADTEDAG
-97 EDASKAD
+97 KAD
-104 ATDEADAG
+104 ATDEAG

-127 SGAEGAGTAGEAD
+127 SGAEGAGTAGEAG

-158 DAAGDEVADDAA
+158 KGEADDEATADAAA
-170 DEADAVSGKAG
+170 EADAVSGKSG
-181 TEAGTDGRL
+181 TESGTDGRL

-206 EEADKKGESG
+206 EEADEKGKSG
-216 KAGADFVDADAD
+216 KVGADSADADAD

-262 AADSEPERESERDA
+262 AADSEPDSEPERESERDA

-282 SDDGGADE
+282 SDDDGADE

-417 TEAEDEK
+417 DEDEAEDEK
-424 GEKAEKG
+424 GEKG
-431 GKAGKGAAGGESEAE
+431 GKGAAGGESEAE

>member
-1 MAGEIP
+1 EPPAGTVP
-7 DRSEQKKAAGE
+7 PQ
-18 PEAPATDAPDP
+18 APA
-29 ATDDR
+29 
-34 DPRIAVAR
+34 
-42 ETPDPVDHATTVL
+42 
-55 RTDEGRDGGSGSDGG
+55 
-70 GDGDAEGKGEGE
+70 
-82 SVKPADADTEGDADA
+82 
-97 EDASKAD
+97 
-104 ATDEADAG
+104 
-112 AAGEARDAEA
+112 
-122 GTESD
+122 
-127 SGAEGAGTAGEAD
+127 
-140 GSAKGEDADGE
+140 
-151 ADGSAEK
+151 
-158 DAAGDEVADDAA
+158 
-170 DEADAVSGKAG
+170 
-181 TEAGTDGRL
+181 
-190 RDAVA
+190 
-195 AWVATDDADEA
+195 
-206 EEADKKGESG
+206 
-216 KAGADFVDADAD
+216 
-228 EAAGEGEEE
+228 
-237 AEGASEAPE
+237 
-246 EPVRGTDG
+246 
-254 PKVPAARE
+254 
-262 AADSEPERESERDA
+262 
-276 EAEADG
+276 
-282 SDDGGADE
+282 
-290 DDAPKPDGAAA
+290 
-301 AGDKPA
+301 
-307 EAEADEEESSATAG
+307 
-321 GESDGAG
+321 
-328 ESGVKKDVADGGVP
+328 
-342 AQGGKPAGGAEKAD
+342 
-356 GGDEEAADGEDAAV
+356 
-370 VSTGVKLRK
+370 
-379 VGKREGVDQ
+379 
-388 PTAVFR
+388 
-394 APKSGPEVDQP
+394 
-405 TTMLKVGETKAE
+405 
-417 TEAEDEK
+417 
-424 GEKAEKG
+424 
-431 GKAGKGAAGGESEAE
+431 
-446 RTSKFV
+446 
-452 PLRGL
+452 
-457 DGPAAVKPKPA
+457 
-468 EPKPAEAGEEA
+468 
-479 PQAKAAVPA
+479 
-488 PAAPADETAA
+488 ADETAA

-575 QGEEPAMPW
+575 KGEKPSMPW

-626 HPVKKGTEGERLTID
+626 HPVKKGTEGEKLTID
-641 AKAQQDYENAG
+641 AKAQRDYENAG
-652 QESTVKVTEGQKIS
+652 QESTVKVAEGQKIT

-734 KLGKAVMEFET
+734 KLGKAVMEFEA

-751 LPNYESTTSGQREKN
+751 LPYYESTTSGQREKN
-766 YNFLV
+766 YNYLV

-790 LLFAAEKVVD
+790 LLFAAEKEVD
-800 GEKQLIIG
+800 GKKQLIIG

-834 ELLTSKPVVRKGDVV
+834 GLLTSKPVVEKGDVV

-886 KALPHEAKAGTKV
+886 KALPHEAKAGTEV

-913 VPVALQSDLA
+913 VPVALQGDLT
-923 EPSFGAKL
+923 EPSFGARI

>member
-55 RTDEGRDGGSGSDGG
+55 RTDEGRDGGGG
-70 GDGDAEGKGEGE
+70 GDDDGDAEGKGEG
-82 SVKPADADTEGDADA
+82 VKPADAD
-97 EDASKAD
+97 
-104 ATDEADAG
+104 ADAG

-127 SGAEGAGTAGEAD
+127 SGAEGAGTAGEAG

-151 ADGSAEK
+151 AGGSAEK
-158 DAAGDEVADDAA
+158 DVAGDEVADDAA
-170 DEADAVSGKAG
+170 DAVSGKSG

-206 EEADKKGESG
+206 EEANEKGKSG
-216 KAGADFVDADAD
+216 KVEADSVDADAG

-262 AADSEPERESERDA
+262 AGDSEPERESERESERD
-276 EAEADG
+276 AEADG
-282 SDDGGADE
+282 SDDDGVDE

-307 EAEADEEESSATAG
+307 EAEADGEESSATAG

-417 TEAEDEK
+417 DEDGK
-424 GEKAEKG
+424 DGKDEKAEKG
-431 GKAGKGAAGGESEAE
+431 GKAGKGAVGGESEAE

>member
-55 RTDEGRDGGSGSDGG
+55 RTDEGRDGGGG
-70 GDGDAEGKGEGE
+70 DDDGDAEGKGEG
-82 SVKPADADTEGDADA
+82 VKPADAD
-97 EDASKAD
+97 
-104 ATDEADAG
+104 ADAG

-127 SGAEGAGTAGEAD
+127 SGAEGAGTAGEAG

-151 ADGSAEK
+151 AGGSAEK
-158 DAAGDEVADDAA
+158 DVAGDEVADDAA
-170 DEADAVSGKAG
+170 DAVSGKSG

-206 EEADKKGESG
+206 EEANEKGKSG
-216 KAGADFVDADAD
+216 KVEADSVDADAG

-262 AADSEPERESERDA
+262 AGDSEPERESERESERD
-276 EAEADG
+276 AEADG
-282 SDDGGADE
+282 SDDDGVDE

-307 EAEADEEESSATAG
+307 EAEADGEESSATAG

-417 TEAEDEK
+417 DEDGK
-424 GEKAEKG
+424 DGKDEKAEKG
-431 GKAGKGAAGGESEAE
+431 GKAGKGAVGGESEAE

-468 EPKPAEAGEEA
+468 EAKPAEAGEEA

>member
-55 RTDEGRDGGSGSDGG
+55 RTDEGRDGGSGGD
-70 GDGDAEGKGEGE
+70 GDGDAEG
-82 SVKPADADTEGDADA
+82 VKPADAEDAD
-97 EDASKAD
+97 KAD

-127 SGAEGAGTAGEAD
+127 SGAEGAGTAGEAG

-151 ADGSAEK
+151 AGGSAEK
-158 DAAGDEVADDAA
+158 GETDEKATADAA
-170 DEADAVSGKAG
+170 DKADAVSGKSG

-206 EEADKKGESG
+206 EEADEKGKSG
-216 KAGADFVDADAD
+216 KVKADSADADAD

-262 AADSEPERESERDA
+262 AGDSEPERESERESERDA

-282 SDDGGADE
+282 SDDDGADE
-290 DDAPKPDGAAA
+290 DDAPKPGGAAA

-417 TEAEDEK
+417 DEQ
-424 GEKAEKG
+424 GERAEKG
-431 GKAGKGAAGGESEAE
+431 GKAGKGAVGGESEAE

-468 EPKPAEAGEEA
+468 EPKPAEAEEEA

>member
-55 RTDEGRDGGSGSDGG
+55 RTDEGRDGDD
-70 GDGDAEGKGEGE
+70 DGDAEGKGEGE
-82 SVKPADADTEGDADA
+82 SVKPADADAD
-97 EDASKAD
+97 
-104 ATDEADAG
+104 

-127 SGAEGAGTAGEAD
+127 SGAEGAGTAGEAG

-151 ADGSAEK
+151 AGGSAEK
-158 DAAGDEVADDAA
+158 DAAGDEVAAAA
-170 DEADAVSGKAG
+170 DEADAVSGKSG

-206 EEADKKGESG
+206 EEADEKGKSG
-216 KAGADFVDADAD
+216 KVEADSVDADAD

-237 AEGASEAPE
+237 AEGASGAPE

-262 AADSEPERESERDA
+262 AADSEPEREPERDA

-282 SDDGGADE
+282 SDDDGADE

-417 TEAEDEK
+417 GEK
-424 GEKAEKG
+424 GEKGEKG

>member
-55 RTDEGRDGGSGSDGG
+55 RTDEGRDGGGG
-70 GDGDAEGKGEGE
+70 GDDDGDAEGKGEG
-82 SVKPADADTEGDADA
+82 VKP
-97 EDASKAD
+97 
-104 ATDEADAG
+104 ADAG

-127 SGAEGAGTAGEAD
+127 SGAEGAGTAGEAG

-151 ADGSAEK
+151 AGGSAEK
-158 DAAGDEVADDAA
+158 DVAGDEVADDAA
-170 DEADAVSGKAG
+170 DAVSGKSG

-206 EEADKKGESG
+206 EEANEKGKSG
-216 KAGADFVDADAD
+216 KVEADSVDADAG

-262 AADSEPERESERDA
+262 AGDSEPERESERESERD
-276 EAEADG
+276 AEADG
-282 SDDGGADE
+282 SDDDGVDE
-290 DDAPKPDGAAA
+290 DDAPKPGGAAA

-307 EAEADEEESSATAG
+307 EAEADGEESSATAG

-417 TEAEDEK
+417 DEAEDEK
-424 GEKAEKG
+424 DEPAEKG
-431 GKAGKGAAGGESEAE
+431 GKAGKGAVGGESEAE

-468 EPKPAEAGEEA
+468 EAKPAEAGEEA

-641 AKAQQDYENAG
+641 AKAQRDYENAG

>member
-7 DRSEQKKAAGE
+7 DRSEQKKASGE

-55 RTDEGRDGGSGSDGG
+55 RTDEGRDGGSGGD
-70 GDGDAEGKGEGE
+70 GDGDAEGKGEG
-82 SVKPADADTEGDADA
+82 VKPADAD
-97 EDASKAD
+97 
-104 ATDEADAG
+104 ADAG

-127 SGAEGAGTAGEAD
+127 SGAEGAGTAGEAG

-151 ADGSAEK
+151 AGGSAEK
-158 DAAGDEVADDAA
+158 DVAGDEVADDAA
-170 DEADAVSGKAG
+170 DAVSGKSG

-206 EEADKKGESG
+206 EEANEKGKSG
-216 KAGADFVDADAD
+216 KVEADSVDADAG

-262 AADSEPERESERDA
+262 AGDSEPERESERESERD
-276 EAEADG
+276 AEADG
-282 SDDGGADE
+282 SDDDGVDE

-307 EAEADEEESSATAG
+307 EAEADGEESSATAG

-417 TEAEDEK
+417 DEDGK
-424 GEKAEKG
+424 DGKDEKAEKG
-431 GKAGKGAAGGESEAE
+431 GKAGKGAVGGESEAE

-468 EPKPAEAGEEA
+468 EAKPAEAGEEA

-641 AKAQQDYENAG
+641 AKAQRDYENAG

>member
-55 RTDEGRDGGSGSDGG
+55 RTDEGRDGDSG
-70 GDGDAEGKGEGE
+70 GDGEGEGE
-82 SVKPADADTEGDADA
+82 KPADAEGEGDAEA
-97 EDASKAD
+97 EGADKAD
-104 ATDEADAG
+104 ATDEADA
-112 AAGEARDAEA
+112 AGEARDAEA
-122 GTESD
+122 D
-127 SGAEGAGTAGEAD
+127 SGAEDAGEAGGSAKGEDVGGEAD
-140 GSAKGEDADGE
+140 GSAGRDE
-151 ADGSAEK
+151 ADDQAE
-158 DAAGDEVADDAA
+158 GDGGDDADDAA
-170 DEADAVSGKAG
+170 DADKAEAVSGKSD

-195 AWVATDDADEA
+195 AWVATDEADQAEEKGKSGEAEADSADADGDEAAAEA
-206 EEADKKGESG
+206 EEA
-216 KAGADFVDADAD
+216 
-228 EAAGEGEEE
+228 

-246 EPVRGTDG
+246 EPVRGAGG

-262 AADSEPERESERDA
+262 AGDSESESEPDA
-276 EAEADG
+276 EAEAEAEG
-282 SDDGGADE
+282 SGDADADAGD
-290 DDAPKPDGAAA
+290 DDAPKPATAA
-301 AGDKPA
+301 AGDEPA
-307 EAEADEEESSATAG
+307 ESEADREESSATAD

-328 ESGVKKDVADGGVP
+328 ESGVKKDVGDGGVP
-342 AQGGKPAGGAEKAD
+342 AQGGKPEGGAEKAD

-405 TTMLKVGETKAE
+405 TTMLKVGDAKAKDE
-417 TEAEDEK
+417 PEAGK
-424 GEKAEKG
+424 GEKG
-431 GKAGKGAAGGESEAE
+431 AGGESEAE

-457 DGPAAVKPKPA
+457 EGPAAVKPKPA
-468 EPKPAEAGEEA
+468 EPKAEPEAEE
-479 PQAKAAVPA
+479 PRAKAAVPA

-575 QGEEPAMPW
+575 KGEEPAMPW

-751 LPNYESTTSGQREKN
+751 LPNYESTTSGQTEKN

-790 LLFAAEKVVD
+790 LLFAAEKMVD

-861 VVATKD
+861 VVATED

-886 KALPHEAKAGTKV
+886 KALPHEAKAGTEV

-913 VPVALQSDLA
+913 VPVALQRDLA

>member
-55 RTDEGRDGGSGSDGG
+55 RTDEGRDGDK
-70 GDGDAEGKGEGE
+70 DGEGE
-82 SVKPADADTEGDADA
+82 KSADA
-97 EDASKAD
+97 ESADKAD
-104 ATDEADAG
+104 ATDGAG
-112 AAGEARDAEA
+112 AAGEARDAGADAEA
-122 GTESD
+122 EDD
-127 SGAEGAGTAGEAD
+127 SGAEDAGTAGEAG
-140 GSAKGEDADGE
+140 GSAKGEDAEGE
-151 ADGSAEK
+151 ADGSVERDEADAE
-158 DAAGDEVADDAA
+158 ADDEA
-170 DEADAVSGKAG
+170 DSDAEAGKADAVSGKSD
-181 TEAGTDGRL
+181 TEPGTDGRL

-195 AWVATDDADEA
+195 AWVATDEADEVGEA
-206 EEADKKGESG
+206 GEKGKSGEGEADS
-216 KAGADFVDADAD
+216 AGADAE

-237 AEGASEAPE
+237 AESASEAPE
-246 EPVRGTDG
+246 GPVRGTGG

-262 AADSEPERESERDA
+262 AGDSEPESGSGSESDAEVEA
-276 EAEADG
+276 EAEADAG
-282 SDDGGADE
+282 SSDDAGAE
-290 DDAPKPDGAAA
+290 DGDDDKPKPAKDVA
-301 AGDKPA
+301 DDEPA
-307 EAEADEEESSATAG
+307 ESEADGEESSASAG
-321 GESDGAG
+321 GEPDGAG
-328 ESGVKKDVADGGVP
+328 ESGVKKDVGDGGVP
-342 AQGGKPAGGAEKAD
+342 AQGGKPDAGAGKAD
-356 GGDEEAADGEDAAV
+356 EGDGEAADGEDAAV

-394 APKSGPEVDQP
+394 APKAGPEVDQP
-405 TTMLKVGETKAE
+405 TTMLKVGEAKPKDE
-417 TEAEDEK
+417 PEA
-424 GEKAEKG
+424 EKAEKG
-431 GKAGKGAAGGESEAE
+431 AGGESEAE

-468 EPKPAEAGEEA
+468 GPKPAEDEEEA
-479 PQAKAAVPA
+479 PRAAAAVPA

-575 QGEEPAMPW
+575 QGEKPAMPW

-626 HPVKKGTEGERLTID
+626 HPVKKGTEGEMLTID

-751 LPNYESTTSGQREKN
+751 LPNYESTTSGQTEKN

-800 GEKQLIIG
+800 GKKQLIIG

-834 ELLTSKPVVRKGDVV
+834 ELLTSKPVVEKGDVV

-886 KALPHEAKAGTKV
+886 KALPHEAKAGTEV

-913 VPVALQSDLA
+913 VPVALQHDLA

>member
-55 RTDEGRDGGSGSDGG
+55 RTDEGRDGDD
-70 GDGDAEGKGEGE
+70 DGDAEGKGEGA
-82 SVKPADADTEGDADA
+82 SVKPADADAEGDADA
-97 EDASKAD
+97 DAD
-104 ATDEADAG
+104 

-127 SGAEGAGTAGEAD
+127 SCAEGAGTAGEAG

-170 DEADAVSGKAG
+170 DEADAVSGKSG

-195 AWVATDDADEA
+195 AWVATDGADEA
-206 EEADKKGESG
+206 EEADEKGKSG
-216 KAGADFVDADAD
+216 KVEADSADVDAD

-282 SDDGGADE
+282 SDDAGADE

-417 TEAEDEK
+417 DEDEDEK
-424 GEKAEKG
+424 DEPAEKG
-431 GKAGKGAAGGESEAE
+431 GKGGKGAAGGESEAE

-913 VPVALQSDLA
+913 VPVALQRDLA

>member
-55 RTDEGRDGGSGSDGG
+55 RTDEGRDGGGG
-70 GDGDAEGKGEGE
+70 GDDDGDAEGKGEG
-82 SVKPADADTEGDADA
+82 VKPADAD
-97 EDASKAD
+97 
-104 ATDEADAG
+104 ADAG

-127 SGAEGAGTAGEAD
+127 SGAEGAGTAGEAG

-151 ADGSAEK
+151 AGGSAEK
-158 DAAGDEVADDAA
+158 DVAGDEVADDAA
-170 DEADAVSGKAG
+170 DAVSGKSG

-206 EEADKKGESG
+206 EEADEKGKSG
-216 KAGADFVDADAD
+216 KVEADSVDADAG
-228 EAAGEGEEE
+228 EVAGEGEEE

-262 AADSEPERESERDA
+262 AGDSEPERESERESERD
-276 EAEADG
+276 AEADG
-282 SDDGGADE
+282 SDDDGVDE
-290 DDAPKPDGAAA
+290 DDAPKPGGAAA

-307 EAEADEEESSATAG
+307 EAEADGEESSATAG

-417 TEAEDEK
+417 DEDGK
-424 GEKAEKG
+424 DGKDEKAEKG
-431 GKAGKGAAGGESEAE
+431 GKAGKGAVGGESEAE

-468 EPKPAEAGEEA
+468 EAKPAEAGEEA

-564 LALTAEETYTF
+564 LALTAEDTYTF

>member
-55 RTDEGRDGGSGSDGG
+55 RTDEGRDGGGG
-70 GDGDAEGKGEGE
+70 GDDDGDAEGKGEG
-82 SVKPADADTEGDADA
+82 VKPAD
-97 EDASKAD
+97 
-104 ATDEADAG
+104 ADAG

-127 SGAEGAGTAGEAD
+127 SGAEGAGTAGEAG

-151 ADGSAEK
+151 AGGSAEK
-158 DAAGDEVADDAA
+158 DVAGDEVADDAA
-170 DEADAVSGKAG
+170 DAVSGKSG

-206 EEADKKGESG
+206 EEADEKGKSG
-216 KAGADFVDADAD
+216 KVEADSVDADAG
-228 EAAGEGEEE
+228 EVAGEGEEE

-262 AADSEPERESERDA
+262 AGDSEPERESERESERDA

-282 SDDGGADE
+282 SDDDGADD

-307 EAEADEEESSATAG
+307 EAEADGEESSATAG

-342 AQGGKPAGGAEKAD
+342 AQGGKPAGGAEKDD

-417 TEAEDEK
+417 DEDEAE
-424 GEKAEKG
+424 GEKG
-431 GKAGKGAAGGESEAE
+431 GKAGKGAARGESEAE

>member
-55 RTDEGRDGGSGSDGG
+55 RTDEGRDGGGG
-70 GDGDAEGKGEGE
+70 GDDDGDAEGKGEG
-82 SVKPADADTEGDADA
+82 VKPADAD
-97 EDASKAD
+97 
-104 ATDEADAG
+104 ADAG

-127 SGAEGAGTAGEAD
+127 SGAEGAGTAGEAG

-151 ADGSAEK
+151 AGGSAEK
-158 DAAGDEVADDAA
+158 DVAGDEVADDAA
-170 DEADAVSGKAG
+170 DAVSGKSG

-206 EEADKKGESG
+206 EEANEKGKSG
-216 KAGADFVDADAD
+216 KVEADSVDADAG

-262 AADSEPERESERDA
+262 AGDSEPERESERESERD
-276 EAEADG
+276 AEADG
-282 SDDGGADE
+282 SDDDGVDE

-307 EAEADEEESSATAG
+307 EAEADGEESSATAG

-417 TEAEDEK
+417 DEDGK
-424 GEKAEKG
+424 DGKDEKAEKG
-431 GKAGKGAAGGESEAE
+431 GKAGKGAVGGESEAE

-468 EPKPAEAGEEA
+468 EAKPAEAGEEA

-641 AKAQQDYENAG
+641 AKAQRDYENAG

>member
-55 RTDEGRDGGSGSDGG
+55 RTDEGRDGGGG
-70 GDGDAEGKGEGE
+70 GDDDGDAEGKGEG
-82 SVKPADADTEGDADA
+82 VKPADAD
-97 EDASKAD
+97 
-104 ATDEADAG
+104 ADAG

-122 GTESD
+122 GTDSD
-127 SGAEGAGTAGEAD
+127 SGAEGAGTAGEAG

-151 ADGSAEK
+151 AGGSAEK
-158 DAAGDEVADDAA
+158 DAAGDEVVAAA
-170 DEADAVSGKAG
+170 DEADAVSGKSG

-195 AWVATDDADEA
+195 AWVATDDTDEA
-206 EEADKKGESG
+206 EEVDEKGKSG
-216 KAGADFVDADAD
+216 KMEADSVDADAD
-228 EAAGEGEEE
+228 EAAGEGEEG
-237 AEGASEAPE
+237 AEGASGAPE

-254 PKVPAARE
+254 SKVPAARE
-262 AADSEPERESERDA
+262 AADSEPEREPERDA

-282 SDDGGADE
+282 SDDAGADD

-307 EAEADEEESSATAG
+307 EAEADGEESSATAG

-417 TEAEDEK
+417 DEDEK
-424 GEKAEKG
+424 DEQAEKG

-468 EPKPAEAGEEA
+468 EAKPAEAEEEA

>member
-55 RTDEGRDGGSGSDGG
+55 RTDEGRDGGGG
-70 GDGDAEGKGEGE
+70 GDDDGDAEGKGEG
-82 SVKPADADTEGDADA
+82 VKPADAD
-97 EDASKAD
+97 
-104 ATDEADAG
+104 ADAG

-127 SGAEGAGTAGEAD
+127 SGAEGAGTAGEAG

-151 ADGSAEK
+151 AGGSAEK
-158 DAAGDEVADDAA
+158 DVAGDEVADDAA
-170 DEADAVSGKAG
+170 DAVSGKSG

-206 EEADKKGESG
+206 EEANEKGKSG
-216 KAGADFVDADAD
+216 KVEADSVDADAG

-262 AADSEPERESERDA
+262 AGDSEPERESERESERD
-276 EAEADG
+276 AEADG
-282 SDDGGADE
+282 SDDDGVDE

-307 EAEADEEESSATAG
+307 EAEADGEESSATAG

-417 TEAEDEK
+417 DEDEAE
-424 GEKAEKG
+424 GEKG
-431 GKAGKGAAGGESEAE
+431 GKAGKGAARGESEAE

-468 EPKPAEAGEEA
+468 EAKPAEAGEEA